1 VIESNEGSSIDFSW
15 DAKKLLRYA
24 SSMAEMQQPSGI
36 ERFFN
41 KLMGFAF
48 RKGWAPE
55 YGHELE
61 VVGRSSG
68 RVYKTPVNLLRV
80 EGRLYLVA
88 PRGETQWVKNARA
101 AGTVGLTRGGS
112 TKRYRVTELEV
123 QQRPKILAAY
133 LKAYS
138 GQVQRFFSVKAGSPI
153 EAFAGIAA
161 QHPVFELSAAD

>member
-1 VIESNEGSSIDFSW
+1 M
-15 DAKKLLRYA
+15 AK
-24 SSMAEMQQPSGI
+24 MQKPSGV

-41 KLMGFAF
+41 KLAGFAF

-80 EGRLYLVA
+80 EGKLYLVA

-101 AGTVGLTRGGS
+101 AGTVSLTRRATS
-112 TKRYRVTELEV
+112 KRYRVTELEV
-123 QQRPKILAAY
+123 GQRPKILAAY
-133 LKAYS
+133 LDAYS
-138 GQVQRFFSVKAGSPI
+138 GQVQRFFSVEAGSPV
-153 EAFAGIAA
+153 EAFASIAA
-161 QHPVFELSAAD
+161 EHPVFELSASD